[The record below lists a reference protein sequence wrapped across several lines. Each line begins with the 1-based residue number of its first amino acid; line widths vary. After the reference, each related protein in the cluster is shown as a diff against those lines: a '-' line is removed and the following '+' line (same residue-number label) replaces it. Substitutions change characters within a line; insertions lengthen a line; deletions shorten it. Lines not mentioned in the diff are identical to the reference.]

1 MPDGRVFLDTAF
13 VQALLNVN
21 DAFHERAAAL
31 LPQVVDAT
39 EVVVTEAV
47 LAEIGN
53 ALSGTL
59 RNGAA
64 AFIRRC
70 YAAANITVVPVSTS
84 LFLQG
89 LALYESRG
97 HKTWGLTDCISFVV
111 MGERNLRDAAT
122 ADRHFRQA
130 GFRPLLLDDTG
141 W

>member
-1 MPDGRVFLDTAF
+1 MPDGRLFLDTAF
-13 VQALLNVN
+13 VQALLNAN
-21 DAFHERAAAL
+21 DAFHERATVL
-31 LPQVVDAT
+31 LPQVVAAA

-59 RNGAA
+59 RNAAA

-70 YAAANITVVPVSTS
+70 YTAANITVVPVSTS

-97 HKTWGLTDCISFVV
+97 DKTWGLTDCISFVV
-111 MGERNLRDAAT
+111 MRERDLVDAAT
-122 ADRHFRQA
+122 TDRHFRQA
-130 GFRPLLLDDTG
+130 GFHPLLLDATAE
-141 W
+141 